1 MKGKRSGKSYFTN
14 KCQAGSRS
22 KGSGGGGQGG
32 GDDSVGQGGGRGQAQ
47 NQNRGRGWGGGQ
59 GSGGHGGGGAGHF
72 IRGKG
77 AWGRKSKD
85 DDQAYLMRDV
95 KGRTGANT
103 IEVDW
108 TPAQPQEDEL
118 QAALAD
124 GFTEG
129 ATPKSAPGKP
139 PPPTRGPVGRG
150 RSQIL
155 PAWMKPKDS
164 TATIA
169 PPALFDMSA
178 AEDGSTA
185 ITVKE
190 ANDFALRPAAGRGR
204 GSNTPAW
211 KMQGAAG
218 PGGSAE
224 PASKTISKSEEGRD
238 VTADDAGRPAGKR
251 IPRRLMGGTRGQ
263 PAVETDSRSNQHGGG
278 YTSGVRDGEG
288 QDKQSTDCG
297 ETQYVWVCRET
308 QYVCALH
315 NMRRNWQRLIVAE
328 DGRLVCRLGAECIT
342 YVGGGNDTRSVKDK
356 LSAAPDKSGND
367 MLSTAPSPPPPPPPP
382 PGHSPLQPQLQP
394 PLHPLQQLSPLQSL
408 QSPPPKTT
416 ARDDMLSSD
425 LRRRLR
431 QVQLA
436 AARTAAAAT
445 IAAHR
450 RWKAARAG
458 LEGGLAAGLAEAP
471 AAEMLPGE
479 VAAAGASPHT
489 GEE

>member
-1 MKGKRSGKSYFTN
+1 MVREKRSGKSYFTN
-14 KCQAGSRS
+14 KWQAGSRS

-59 GSGGHGGGGAGHF
+59 GSGGHGGGGAGRF

-77 AWGRKSKD
+77 AWGRKSKG
-85 DDQAYLMRDV
+85 DDQEYLTRGV

-118 QAALAD
+118 QTALAD

-190 ANDFALRPAAGRGR
+190 ANGFALRPAAGRGR

-224 PASKTISKSEEGRD
+224 PAS
-238 VTADDAGRPAGKR
+238 
-251 IPRRLMGGTRGQ
+251 
-263 PAVETDSRSNQHGGG
+263 NQHRGG

-342 YVGGGNDTRSVKDK
+342 YVGGRNDTRSVKDK
-356 LSAAPDKSGND
+356 HSAAPDKSGND

-431 QVQLA
+431 QVEIA
-436 AARTAAAAT
+436 AARTAVAAT
-445 IAAHR
+445 IAAQR
-450 RWKAARAG
+450 RWPAARAG
-458 LEGGLAAGLAEAP
+458 LESRIAAALAKAS
-471 AAEMLPGE
+471 AAEMLPGA

-489 GEE
+489 GEA